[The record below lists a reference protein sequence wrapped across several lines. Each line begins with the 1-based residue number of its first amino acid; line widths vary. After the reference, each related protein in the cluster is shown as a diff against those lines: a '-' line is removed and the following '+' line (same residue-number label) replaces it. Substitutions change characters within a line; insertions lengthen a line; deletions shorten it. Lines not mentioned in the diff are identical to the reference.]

1 MEEDGIKI
9 FSKMLSFLGAIS
21 FGVAAKT
28 VIESKKGKIYTKFV
42 FIDLVTACFV
52 GYLILPYLDETD
64 FTANWRGQILALV
77 GYLGSWILNLIVKM
91 FKTRAGKILD
101 IDKNDNDEH

>member
-1 MEEDGIKI
+1 MDEDIVKVISKI
-9 FSKMLSFLGAIS
+9 LSFLGAIS

-28 VIESKKGKIYTKFV
+28 VIESKKEKVYTKFV

-52 GYLILPYLDETD
+52 GYLILPYLEETE
-64 FTANWRGQILALV
+64 FTAKWRGQILALV

-91 FKTRAGKILD
+91 FKTKAGKILNVE
-101 IDKNDNDEH
+101 DKNDDGN